1 MGGII
6 AGIKKINTRSGTT
19 MAFITVEDMYGS
31 VECLAFPKVY
41 ERIKGV
47 LKVDR
52 VVRLSGKI
60 DVPAEKAPSILLD
73 RMEEVETESPKQQTP
88 ATEVNTPA
96 GNSEQTLWLDARNL
110 SEEDFEELMETLQSY
125 EGNVPAKVL
134 HGGKRFEYGVR
145 LNRALS
151 AEIMTFLSDDKIK
164 LL

>member
-1 MGGII
+1 
-6 AGIKKINTRSGTT
+6 
-19 MAFITVEDMYGS
+19 
-31 VECLAFPKVY
+31 
-41 ERIKGV
+41 
-47 LKVDR
+47 
-52 VVRLSGKI
+52 
-60 DVPAEKAPSILLD
+60 
-73 RMEEVETESPKQQTP
+73 MEEVETESPKQQTP

-164 LL
+164 LI

>member
-1 MGGII
+1 M
-6 AGIKKINTRSGTT
+6 
-19 MAFITVEDMYGS
+19 
-31 VECLAFPKVY
+31 
-41 ERIKGV
+41 